1 MALAAQQGQFVP
13 ESQAITQSN
22 EAQFVAR
29 VRDEMQQYEA
39 HLVQQCA
46 VDQREAM
53 RNGANRVQRYL
64 EGICTQRAGDMQE
77 QHEGRC
83 RDLAESMMAQGRA
96 ELLRT
101 EDRGPRRR

>member
-39 HLVQQCA
+39 HLVQQC
-46 VDQREAM
+46 
-53 RNGANRVQRYL
+53 
-64 EGICTQRAGDMQE
+64 
-77 QHEGRC
+77 
-83 RDLAESMMAQGRA
+83 
-96 ELLRT
+96 
-101 EDRGPRRR
+101 